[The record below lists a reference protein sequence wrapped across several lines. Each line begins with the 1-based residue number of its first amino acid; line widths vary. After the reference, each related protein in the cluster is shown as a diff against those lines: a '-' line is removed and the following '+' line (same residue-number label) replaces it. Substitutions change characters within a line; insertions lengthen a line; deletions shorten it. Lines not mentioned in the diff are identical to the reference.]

1 MLDHKIED
9 RMESFFLAETTKY
22 LYLLFDPDNFIHNNG
37 SCGELIQMSGG
48 NCIIGAGG
56 YVFNTEAHPIDIGAV
71 YCCSARHHDHQ
82 LHLYE
87 FQKNMDLHSLLEI
100 SDNKEFFET
109 FKSKQRFK
117 GKNPKRK
124 LESISSLCP
133 KNDSDEVDSNISH
146 YDLNSTVI
154 LNYFLNTTYAIEDHY
169 TDNLYD
175 SVQQPSAKLSSN
187 ENLQNITDT
196 NSLLMPLNISLQS
209 NVSILE
215 NSNTSFISSETE
227 LTSNVSIKPIIT
239 DSTLV
244 FNHTSFEDSFNFTL
258 EEQLKSEVLEN
269 IKSSLSNETNVD
281 TPSTEINLNFTGVA
295 IEIEEKDII
304 SSSLNDPYDHE
315 FYKYELLMCP
325 AQPFT
330 ARLNIMG
337 EMFNV

>member
-100 SDNKEFFET
+100 SDKEFFNT
-109 FKSKQRFK
+109 FKSKNTFK
-117 GKNPKRK
+117 GRNPKFK
-124 LESISSLCP
+124 LISSTLQ
-133 KNDSDEVDSNISH
+133 KNDSDEGDSNGSL
-146 YDLNSTVI
+146 YDMNSTVI
-154 LNYFLNTTYAIEDHY
+154 LNYFLNTSY
-169 TDNLYD
+169 TIDNNYTIDDNLD
-175 SVQQPSAKLSSN
+175 NSILQPSLKLSSN
-187 ENLQNITDT
+187 ENLQNITD
-196 NSLLMPLNISLQS
+196 NYSLLMPLNINLQS
-209 NVSILE
+209 NVSNVKNDNSSLFSE
-215 NSNTSFISSETE
+215 NE
-227 LTSNVSIKPIIT
+227 LKSNVSLEQPIIT
-239 DSTLV
+239 SSTQA
-244 FNHTSFEDSFNFTL
+244 FNETLFQNSFNITP
-258 EEQLKSEVLEN
+258 EGQLKSEVLNEIN
-269 IKSSLSNETNVD
+269 SSLSKDINLETQ
-281 TPSTEINLNFTGVA
+281 STEINLNFTGVA
-295 IEIEEKDII
+295 FEIEGKDVI